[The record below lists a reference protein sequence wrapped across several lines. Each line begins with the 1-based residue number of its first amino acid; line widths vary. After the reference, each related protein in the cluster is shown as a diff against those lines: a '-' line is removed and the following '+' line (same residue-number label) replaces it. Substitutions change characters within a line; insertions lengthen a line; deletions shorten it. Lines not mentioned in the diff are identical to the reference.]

1 MEGTRAA
8 PVDDSYLLGLSS
20 YRVVDKILLLQMQ
33 SRQRDEDNTESAK
46 STVGVLPTVQA
57 Q

>member
-8 PVDDSYLLGLSS
+8 PVDDSYLLGL
-20 YRVVDKILLLQMQ
+20 RFLVDKILLLQMQ